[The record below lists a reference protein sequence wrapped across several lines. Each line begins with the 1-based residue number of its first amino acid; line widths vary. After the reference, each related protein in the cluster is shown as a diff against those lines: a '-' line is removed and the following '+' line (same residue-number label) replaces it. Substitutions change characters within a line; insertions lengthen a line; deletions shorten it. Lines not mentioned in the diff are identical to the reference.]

1 MPTYEYQCENC
12 NHNYE
17 IEKLMSDPHEKQCPE
32 CKKMTL
38 YQVYSPPMVFVK
50 GEASTLGHLAD
61 RNTSKMGKYELGDK
75 RGKQEEAS
83 KKTEKPKEWWQKGGG
98 ATKKDISKMSDKQKS
113 DYIFKGKK

>member
-17 IEKLMSDPHEKQCPE
+17 IEKLMSDPHEKR
-32 CKKMTL
+32 
-38 YQVYSPPMVFVK
+38 
-50 GEASTLGHLAD
+50 EASTLGHLAD